1 MEGKMDLLEGI
12 KSRRSIRGFKDT
24 PIPEETLNKILE
36 AATNSPSYTN
46 TQPWEVAVVAG
57 QKRDELSKLIF
68 NLAKEKAEMHPDI
81 PSPNGWSAEHKARS
95 GEHGARRLAALEVD
109 RDDAV
114 EREKLMLMNFEFYG
128 APCAMFLF
136 MEGSL
141 NEWSVYDMGL
151 FSQNLIL
158 AAHYFGIGT
167 CLQASVPN
175 YSREIKQFLEIDESK
190 KLIIAIS
197 MGYPD
202 EDAKLNTYRSVK
214 LKAEE
219 FTKIY
224 R

>member
-1 MEGKMDLLEGI
+1 MDLLEGI

-24 PIPEETLNKILE
+24 PIPEETLNKILD
-36 AATNSPSYTN
+36 ATTNSPSYTN
-46 TQPWEVAVVAG
+46 TQPWEVAVVMG

-68 NLAKEKAEMHPDI
+68 NLAKEKAEMYPDI
-81 PSPNGWSAEHKARS
+81 PSPNSWSAEHKTRS

-109 RDDAV
+109 RDDAA

-158 AAHYFGIGT
+158 AAHSFGIGT

-214 LKAEE
+214 LKAEQ

-224 R
+224 S